1 MFSHVFVGE
10 LFQKN
15 RFDIWFYDDDTIYD
29 NLDLLVPLISAV
41 MVWCDFSELIPKIT
55 VHISLGGPYL
65 TLNIYLFS
73 LLDSL

>member
-10 LFQKN
+10 LFKKN

-41 MVWCDFSELIPKIT
+41 MV
-55 VHISLGGPYL
+55 
-65 TLNIYLFS
+65 
-73 LLDSL
+73 

>member
-41 MVWCDFSELIPKIT
+41 MV
-55 VHISLGGPYL
+55 
-65 TLNIYLFS
+65 
-73 LLDSL
+73 